1 MKMAMTLKMSTN
13 EAPVSLLEFPCR
25 FPIKVMGRPG
35 TEFEQIV
42 SGIIF
47 SHAQPVADETLKIT
61 HSKAGT
67 YISITAVIEATSQ
80 QQLDAIYQALTDC
93 EQVLVA
99 L

>member
-1 MKMAMTLKMSTN
+1 MKLKMKTTKTS
-13 EAPVSLLEFPCR
+13 EASGSLLEFPCR

-35 TEFEQIV
+35 AEFEEIV

-47 SHAQPVADETLKIT
+47 SHAQAVAGEGLKIT
-61 HSKAGT
+61 PSKAGA

-93 EQVLVA
+93 EHVLVA